1 LDAVLTRRR
10 FLGASMAAVAALVA
24 ACTPAVPATT
34 STPRPTMTPTPS
46 PTPRLTPS
54 PTASPSPTT
63 MPLSLRQSA
72 ARLLLVGYKGAVF
85 DAASDMARAVRDLG
99 IGGVL
104 LFGRNVKSPEQLLAL
119 TTALREA
126 AGDRPFLIAVDQE
139 GGKVARLGPE
149 NGFPATP
156 SQAEV
161 GSGTASEARQ
171 IGAATG
177 ATLAGMAINL
187 NLAPVVDVNV
197 NPTNPSIGALDRS
210 FSSDPTVVTEMATA
224 VIRGLHG
231 AGVMA
236 TLKHF
241 PGLGSATGDTDHEFV
256 DVTATWTRN
265 ELKPFS
271 QLIASDLPDAVMVA
285 SALNGQ
291 LDAHYPSTLSA
302 PTHALLREQ
311 LGWDG
316 VVVTD
321 DLQAGALRDSYPTA
335 DITRLALL
343 AGNDLLLFANMQ
355 LYEADV
361 AAATIDAIVGLV
373 EAGTISR
380 DQIDA
385 SVARLERM
393 VRRGPG

>member
-1 LDAVLTRRR
+1 
-10 FLGASMAAVAALVA
+10 
-24 ACTPAVPATT
+24 
-34 STPRPTMTPTPS
+34 MT
-46 PTPRLTPS
+46 
-54 PTASPSPTT
+54 
-63 MPLSLRQSA
+63 PLSLRQRA
-72 ARLLLVGYKGAVF
+72 ARLLLVGYKGSVF
-85 DAASDMARAVRDLG
+85 DPESDMARAVRDLG

-104 LFGRNVKSPEQLLAL
+104 LFGRNIKSPDQLHAL
-119 TTALREA
+119 TTALRQA

-161 GSGTASEARQ
+161 GAGTAAEAREV
-171 IGAATG
+171 GAATG
-177 ATLAGMAINL
+177 ATLAGMGINL

-210 FSSDPTVVTEMATA
+210 FSADPDVVVEMATNT
-224 VIRGLHG
+224 ITGLHG

-236 TLKHF
+236 TIKHF

-256 DVTATWTRN
+256 DVTATWTRE

-271 QLIASDLPDAVMVA
+271 RLIAADLPDAVMVA

-291 LDAHYPSTLSA
+291 LDAQYPSTLSA

-335 DITRLALL
+335 DITRLALA

-355 LYEADV
+355 LYEPDV
-361 AAATIDAIVGLV
+361 AETTIDEIVGLV
-373 EAGTISR
+373 EAGAISA

-385 SVARLERM
+385 SVARMERM
-393 VRRGPG
+393 VSRGSG

>member
-1 LDAVLTRRR
+1 LLSRRR
-10 FLGASMAAVAALVA
+10 FLGVSLTAAAALIA
-24 ACTPAVPATT
+24 ACTPAVPASPST
-34 STPRPTMTPTPS
+34 SPRPTNSASPS
-46 PTPRLTPS
+46 PTPGPTPT

-63 MPLSLRQSA
+63 TPLSLRQRA
-72 ARLLLVGYKGAVF
+72 ARLLLVGYKGSVF
-85 DAASDMARAVRDLG
+85 DPESDMARAVRDLG

-104 LFGRNVKSPEQLLAL
+104 LFGRNIKSPDQLHAL

-149 NGFPATP
+149 NGFPASP

-161 GSGTASEARQ
+161 GAGTAAQAREV
-171 IGAATG
+171 GAATG
-177 ATLAGMAINL
+177 ATLAGMGINL

-210 FSSDPTVVTEMATA
+210 FSADPDVVVEMATNT
-224 VIRGLHG
+224 ITGLHG

-236 TLKHF
+236 TIKHF

-256 DVTATWTRN
+256 DVTATWSRE

-271 QLIASDLPDAVMVA
+271 RLIAADLPDAVMVA

-291 LDAHYPSTLSA
+291 LDAQYPSTLSA
-302 PTHALLREQ
+302 PTHTLLREQ

-321 DLQAGALRDSYPTA
+321 DMQAGALRDSYATA
-335 DITRLALL
+335 DITRLALA

-355 LYEADV
+355 LYEPDV
-361 AAATIDAIVGLV
+361 AETTIDEIVGLV
-373 EAGTISR
+373 EAGTISA

-385 SVARLERM
+385 SVARIERM
-393 VRRGPG
+393 VSRGSG